1 MEAIMFLL
9 LFQMGDQ
16 AIKTRI
22 MILGTT
28 KYINQ
33 RIQERYKVTPTILA
47 ISCLQTQN
55 MKNKTK
61 ATCHIHIDLKISTA
75 ENQ

>member
-1 MEAIMFLL
+1 MEAIMSLL

-22 MILGTT
+22 MILGTM
-28 KYINQ
+28 KFINQ
-33 RIQERYKVTPTILA
+33 RIQE
-47 ISCLQTQN
+47 ISYLQTQN

-61 ATCHIHIDLKISTA
+61 AICHIHIDLKISTV